1 MIKITMQKP
10 SQRQP
15 CTGGLFFFSLLVF
28 QRPYCQTYPQW
39 FFHLWR
45 EWTEWS
51 QLYILCKFV
60 PSIVSPLSQ
69 IHTVSTP
76 QGFISLPLVLSL
88 LSSYCIYFS
97 IIPQCFNFSNFLFIY
112 FPLFSL
118 CVLFPFVVYSIT
130 NAPSYLEFPAVFK
143 THTKSKHTNWDSD
156 TSSLIFI
163 SEHTSTVP
171 FSLHVLLALPVSVQH
186 KYTHWSL
193 PLMFN
198 LSQSPSG
205 WHARSSQGRLGDMM
219 ESSAENI

>member
-1 MIKITMQKP
+1 MVFSFVKRMNRMESTVHLM
-10 SQRQP
+10 
-15 CTGGLFFFSLLVF
+15 CT
-28 QRPYCQTYPQW
+28 
-39 FFHLWR
+39 
-45 EWTEWS
+45 
-51 QLYILCKFV
+51 V

-76 QGFISLPLVLSL
+76 QGFISLLLVLSL

-171 FSLHVLLALPVSVQH
+171 FSLRVLFLCLYNTSIHTDPS
-186 KYTHWSL
+186 
-193 PLMFN
+193 PLC
-198 LSQSPSG
+198 L
-205 WHARSSQGRLGDMM
+205 
-219 ESSAENI
+219 I